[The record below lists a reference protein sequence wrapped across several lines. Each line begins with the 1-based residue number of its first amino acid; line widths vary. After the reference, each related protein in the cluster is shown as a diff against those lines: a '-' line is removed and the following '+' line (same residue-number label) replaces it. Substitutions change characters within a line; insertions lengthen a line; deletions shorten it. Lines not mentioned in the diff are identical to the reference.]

1 MTTGKISASP
11 IAFEPRRPPRRNET
25 SPNPSWS
32 ARRATTDAAAGVHMS
47 AEIHHELPLIASVSN
62 TTESGIRTAKYM
74 IRPRRARSRILL
86 SAASNAGDVLKLND
100 IPFPRIVV
108 PVNLPRDGSSGR
120 LSHNDKNHCLSD
132 SLRPVVD

>member
-1 MTTGKISASP
+1 
-11 IAFEPRRPPRRNET
+11 
-25 SPNPSWS
+25 
-32 ARRATTDAAAGVHMS
+32 MS

-108 PVNLPRDGSSGR
+108 PVNYLAMVAEVA
-120 LSHNDKNHCLSD
+120 LSHNDKNDCRDAKDD
-132 SLRPVVD
+132 SYTEGLIVNWEIIWRSGRKERYPLESTAET